1 MMALITLILEYRNVH
16 GRILAVNMAHL
27 RKKRQ
32 TAENSSLG
40 DNRNSSLGDN
50 RNISL
55 GDNRNSSMDGNAFNG
70 IQEAN
75 KGKGASAK

>member
-1 MMALITLILEYRNVH
+1 MITLITLILEYDNVH

-32 TAENSSLG
+32 TAQNSSLG
-40 DNRNSSLGDN
+40 DNRNNSLGV
-50 RNISL
+50 
-55 GDNRNSSMDGNAFNG
+55 NAFDR

-75 KGKGASAK
+75 EGKEASAK